1 MIGHL
6 DKAVRLLVLIIS
18 KMSGYLKR
26 SNVKEGNNELMY
38 LRKDNQKLL
47 EKYKAIWTNIKD
59 F

>member
-1 MIGHL
+1 
-6 DKAVRLLVLIIS
+6 
-18 KMSGYLKR
+18 MSGYLKR

-59 F
+59 FQKKIN